1 MACSFTGVVWC
12 AWSGVW
18 SGLHCSTPRSTP
30 LYTAQ
35 PRAPRRSTPQAIS
48 NQLFGLFSPSL
59 SDSANYIE
67 DEPSFRREV
76 AWSFVVSYFFAFL
89 SLALLP
95 LLPRQKD
102 EAQYRKHNW
111 ESRDAYA
118 YTSVSI
124 IFVGLFYS
132 VTVNMLA
139 MFPETMCLKIA
150 GGSGC

>member
-1 MACSFTGVVWC
+1 MVCCGSVCVVCGVWC
-12 AWSGVW
+12 A
-18 SGLHCSTPRSTP
+18 H
-30 LYTAQ
+30 
-35 PRAPRRSTPQAIS
+35 RRSTLPNAAQRRPTLQAIS

-59 SDSANYIE
+59 SDSSNYIE

-89 SLALLP
+89 SLGLLP

-118 YTSVSI
+118 WTSVSI
-124 IFVGLFYS
+124 IAVGLFYS

>member
-1 MACSFTGVVWC
+1 MVCGWYVVAVCGVWGVVC
-12 AWSGVW
+12 GVW
-18 SGLHCSTPRSTP
+18 CVVCTPP
-30 LYTAQ
+30 LNAAQ
-35 PRAPRRSTPQAIS
+35 RRSTLQAIS

-59 SDSANYIE
+59 SDSSNYIE

-76 AWSFVVSYFFAFL
+76 AWSFAVSYFFAFL
-89 SLALLP
+89 SLGLLP

-118 YTSVSI
+118 WTSVSI
-124 IFVGLFYS
+124 IAVGLFYS